1 MRRWVQSILFSVLL
15 PLAVVTMLVAVV
27 SGTLSLTLRPRFL
40 TNTITQHRVYVG
52 VTDTFPALL
61 QATLQ
66 GDPKT
71 TEQLALAL
79 REQITPQVFRG
90 IVEQYFQD
98 AERWIQG
105 GTDVLPRLGGTPAG
119 NPRGGGTLASP
130 PKSGAGPATPPAGG
144 ATGGAPLLPAGPA
157 TGGASN
163 VAEYV
168 RLSIRAVRI
177 VAPLAVLVTIIE
189 LLGIFSTGRTLP
201 SRLKRIAVAILI
213 PGVTG
218 VLFAAFLTVL
228 PRFLLQFGAGFQG
241 ITAALFSIA
250 HVLLSAVVVEI
261 ASRML
266 VVFFALTPI
275 SIAIFT
281 LARFIEKRQRVASA
295 LPAAPPL

>member
-1 MRRWVQSILFSVLL
+1 MRRWVQNILFSVLL
-15 PLAVVTMLVAVV
+15 PLAVVTILVAVV

-40 TNTITQHRVYVG
+40 TDTITQHRVYVG
-52 VTDTFPALL
+52 FTDTFPALL
-61 QATLQ
+61 QATLR

-105 GTDVLPRLGGTPAG
+105 DTDVLPRLGGTP
-119 NPRGGGTLASP
+119 TSP
-130 PKSGAGPATPPAGG
+130 PKSGAGAAES
-144 ATGGAPLLPAGPA
+144 APLLPASPA
-157 TGGASN
+157 ATPTDGAGN
-163 VAEYV
+163 VAQYV
-168 RLSIRAVRI
+168 RLSIRAVRL

-189 LLGIFSTGRTLP
+189 LLGIFSTGHTLP
-201 SRLKRIAVAILI
+201 SRLKRIAVAMLI
-213 PGVTG
+213 PGIAG
-218 VLFAAFLTVL
+218 VLFASFLTVL
-228 PRFLLQFGAGFQG
+228 PRFLLQFGAGFEG
-241 ITAALFSIA
+241 LTAALFSIA

-266 VVFFALTPI
+266 VVFFALTPLC
-275 SIAIFT
+275 IAIFM
-281 LARFIEKRQRVASA
+281 LARVIEKRQRVASA